1 MTSRTLP
8 LAELQEYFGFLTGG
22 LAVMLILPPTRIPAL
37 YAAAALF
44 GLQGYQGFLSDGYK
58 LPFLLLV
65 GVALAG
71 AE

>member
-1 MTSRTLP
+1 MTS
-8 LAELQEYFGFLTGG
+8 G